1 MATEVQIGSR
11 VLVQF
16 GKKKY
21 YTAIVEAIH
30 SDPPKGYEVKPVM
43 AVLDSSPIVRYPQL
57 KLWRWI
63 ADYYLCTPGEVFK
76 AAVPTGLKP
85 ESETYLSLNPDYTP
99 DDSSPFR
106 LSERQAIIIQLLQ
119 QNKRMR
125 ISEIEAETGLKSI
138 AAPVNIL
145 LEQGIVEI
153 DEKVVERYRPKKQT
167 FVKLKFERGDNNR
180 LHECFGLLSR
190 SRQQEKTL
198 IAYLDLSGWL
208 NNGAS
213 LREVEKERLLSTAGV
228 SPAVLKALID
238 KGIME
243 SVRKSVNRFAPDYT
257 VSDVNL
263 SPLSVAQKNALA
275 EIKSGFRT
283 LPIMLLHGVT
293 GSGKTEIYTHL
304 IENVLNDGNQ
314 VLFLVPE
321 ISLTTQLSDRLKKV
335 FGKRLLVYHSKF
347 SDSERVDIWNRLLS
361 SAEPIVVL
369 GVRSSVFLPFAR
381 LGLVI
386 VDEEHESSFK
396 QYDPAPRYNARDAAL
411 VLANMHGAKSL
422 LGSATPSVE
431 TYFKATN
438 GKYGLV
444 TLSERFE
451 GATMPDVEIVDMAAM
466 RKKKEVK
473 GILSSSLRK
482 RILDAMADHRQAI
495 LFQNRRGFA
504 PVVVCD
510 QCGWSPKCLNCDVSL
525 VYHKNMAL
533 LRCHY
538 CGFSQ
543 MLPKLCPACGQNS
556 VRIFGYGTERIAEE
570 MHMEFEGFRVARMD
584 LDTTRNKDAYQ
595 EIIEEFARHETDILV
610 GTQMVSKGLDFS
622 DVRVVG
628 VLNADT
634 LLNFPDFRS
643 NERAFN
649 MLEQVAG
656 RAGRRKEKGCVVIQ
670 TVNPEHEVLRY
681 VKTHDYNAYYDSE
694 IADRRRFAYPPFTR
708 VINIFLKNK
717 DSVTCDRAAVAY
729 SMALRNVF
737 GERVLGPEKPFVSR
751 VATWY
756 MQSIML
762 KVEAGA
768 SMKKVKDL
776 LRQILASI
784 SMNPDIK
791 SSIIYYDVDPV

>member
-1 MATEVQIGSR
+1 MFAEVILPLPLYSTFTYSIPDDMATEVQIGSR

-138 AAPVNIL
+138 AAPVNSL

-257 VSDVNL
+257 ASDVNL

-275 EIKSGFRT
+275 EIKSGFRS
-283 LPIMLLHGVT
+283 LPVMLLHGVT

-347 SDSERVDIWNRLLS
+347 SDSERVDIWKRLLS
-361 SAEPIVVL
+361 S
-369 GVRSSVFLPFAR
+369 
-381 LGLVI
+381 
-386 VDEEHESSFK
+386 
-396 QYDPAPRYNARDAAL
+396 
-411 VLANMHGAKSL
+411 
-422 LGSATPSVE
+422 
-431 TYFKATN
+431 
-438 GKYGLV
+438 
-444 TLSERFE
+444 
-451 GATMPDVEIVDMAAM
+451 
-466 RKKKEVK
+466 
-473 GILSSSLRK
+473 
-482 RILDAMADHRQAI
+482 
-495 LFQNRRGFA
+495 
-504 PVVVCD
+504 
-510 QCGWSPKCLNCDVSL
+510 
-525 VYHKNMAL
+525 
-533 LRCHY
+533 
-538 CGFSQ
+538 
-543 MLPKLCPACGQNS
+543 
-556 VRIFGYGTERIAEE
+556 
-570 MHMEFEGFRVARMD
+570 
-584 LDTTRNKDAYQ
+584 
-595 EIIEEFARHETDILV
+595 
-610 GTQMVSKGLDFS
+610 
-622 DVRVVG
+622 
-628 VLNADT
+628 
-634 LLNFPDFRS
+634 
-643 NERAFN
+643 
-649 MLEQVAG
+649 
-656 RAGRRKEKGCVVIQ
+656 
-670 TVNPEHEVLRY
+670 
-681 VKTHDYNAYYDSE
+681 
-694 IADRRRFAYPPFTR
+694 
-708 VINIFLKNK
+708 
-717 DSVTCDRAAVAY
+717 
-729 SMALRNVF
+729 
-737 GERVLGPEKPFVSR
+737 
-751 VATWY
+751 
-756 MQSIML
+756 
-762 KVEAGA
+762 
-768 SMKKVKDL
+768 
-776 LRQILASI
+776 
-784 SMNPDIK
+784 
-791 SSIIYYDVDPV
+791 

>member
-138 AAPVNIL
+138 AAPVNSL

-243 SVRKSVNRFAPDYT
+243 SVRKSINRFAPDYT
-257 VSDVNL
+257 ASDVNL

-275 EIKSGFRT
+275 EIKSGFRS
-283 LPIMLLHGVT
+283 LPVMLLHGVT

-347 SDSERVDIWNRLLS
+347 SDSERVDIWKRLLS

-681 VKTHDYNAYYDSE
+681 VKTHNYNAYYDSE